1 MKTVKFDNT
10 IIVRIDKGEEI
21 IKTLTE
27 VCQKNNVTFGTIS
40 GIGSTN
46 NVILSTYDLETKQYY
61 AHKLEGRMEVV
72 SLNGNIT
79 RKENETYLH
88 LHISV
93 ADNHCNVLGG
103 HLNEC
108 YISTSCEVIITKI
121 NGFANRRYNEETGLN
136 ILDFNI

>member
-40 GIGSTN
+40 GIGSTDH
-46 NVILSTYDLETKQYY
+46 VILSTYDLESKQYY
-61 AHKLEGRMEVV
+61 ARKLEGRMEIV
-72 SLNGNIT
+72 SLNGNVT
-79 RKENETYLH
+79 RKGNETYLH

-93 ADNHCNVLGG
+93 ADSQCNVLGG

-108 YISTSCEVIITKI
+108 YTSTSCEVIITKI
-121 NGFANRRYNEETGLN
+121 NGFANRCYNEETGLN